1 VGEQAE
7 RGPRGPRGH
16 GSWPGRAT
24 RGCARRPTRTMRP
37 GRAGPRGDR
46 AALTVRAAPAARA
59 RHAIPVARPCCPRPG
74 GAARPPAPRPQAP
87 RPARPEGP
95 PHLSLC
101 LAAPCRR
108 RGCCCGCDW
117 AWPLVSRSH
126 WERSGS
132 AATATIN
139 QAMASPAAH
148 APRHSSSPPRPAP
161 LPRRTWGPRPGS
173 PERPRLGLGTPRRA
187 EPRQPGGI
195 GGHWGRWSPG

>member
-1 VGEQAE
+1 MKLQQETDEAN
-7 RGPRGPRGH
+7 H
-16 GSWPGRAT
+16 NSCIWT
-24 RGCARRPTRTMRP
+24 R
-37 GRAGPRGDR
+37 
-46 AALTVRAAPAARA
+46 ALTKPEAASSREN
-59 RHAIPVARPCCPRPG
+59 RWDSHAPFSCLRTHENVVEASLPDMQHEATGKLGC
-74 GAARPPAPRPQAP
+74 
-87 RPARPEGP
+87 
-95 PHLSLC
+95 LSLC